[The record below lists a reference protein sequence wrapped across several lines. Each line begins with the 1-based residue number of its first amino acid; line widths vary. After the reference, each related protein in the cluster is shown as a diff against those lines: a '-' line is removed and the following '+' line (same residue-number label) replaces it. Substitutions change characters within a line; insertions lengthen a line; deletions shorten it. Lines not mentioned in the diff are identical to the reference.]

1 MRKGLV
7 GVVSEAPS
15 CILQPIMVRA
25 RSRWLRV
32 ALPLAAAAL
41 VIGLGAHAM
50 AADAKTLSDACA
62 SGAAAPD
69 RFQNALKSGWLVAL
83 ALVFGWGVL
92 TSLTPCV
99 YPMIPIV
106 LSIFGARGKDVP
118 KRRGMMLSATYV
130 AGMVVMYTSLGVIFA
145 LTGRTAD
152 FGAFLGNPWVVVP
165 LVLFYLALAASMFG
179 AFDLDLPASIRQRL
193 ATVGGKGFGGA
204 FAMGL
209 VGGLTA
215 APCTGPSL
223 LSLLAFVARTGDPVL
238 GSIVLATF
246 ALGMGLLFFVVG
258 SFAVSLPKSG
268 RWMDAVKSVGGIALI
283 VMAVYFLL
291 PIAPELRKLAR
302 PGNTFALVAGAV
314 AVVGVALGAVH
325 LSFHSSWAVRAR
337 KGVGVALA
345 SAGVIAL
352 ILWAGIPKRHIQWV
366 SEKEGLAQALAEKK
380 PIVIDFA
387 ASWCGPC
394 RKFETDTFADLDVW
408 KTMQQQFIAIKVD
421 ATHSTDEV
429 KALKKKYG
437 AETLPTV
444 VVLDHTG
451 REVDRART
459 WVGAGEFM
467 RKLRRAT
474 DCPRPGSEVASSAP
488 AVTP

>member
-1 MRKGLV
+1 MV
-7 GVVSEAPS
+7 
-15 CILQPIMVRA
+15 IMTRP
-25 RSRWLRV
+25 RWLSV
-32 ALPLAAAAL
+32 ALPVVAGAVVLGLASHALAAAGDPGRA
-41 VIGLGAHAM
+41 V
-50 AADAKTLSDACA
+50 SDACA
-62 SGAAAPD
+62 NAVSAGPD
-69 RFQNALKSGWLVAL
+69 RFQRALKSGWAIAL
-83 ALVFGWGVL
+83 LLVFGWGVL

-118 KRRGMMLSATYV
+118 RRRGIALSATYV
-130 AGMVVMYTSLGVIFA
+130 AGMVLMYTSLGVAFA
-145 LTGRTAD
+145 LTGRGTD
-152 FGAFLGNPWVVVP
+152 FGAFLGNPWVVIP
-165 LVLFYLALAASMFG
+165 LVGFYLALAASMFG
-179 AFDLDLPASIRQRL
+179 AFNLDLPAGLRNRL

-238 GSIVLATF
+238 GFVVLATF

-258 SFAVSLPKSG
+258 AFAVSLPKSG

-291 PIAPELRKLAR
+291 PVLPEIRQLAD
-302 PGNTFALVAGAV
+302 PGSWYALVAAGV
-314 AVVGVALGAVH
+314 VALGLLLGGVH
-325 LSFHSSWAVRAR
+325 LSFHGSWATRLR
-337 KGVGVALA
+337 KGAGIALA

-352 ILWAGIPKRHIQWV
+352 ILWFGIPRRHIKWV
-366 SEKEGLAQALAEKK
+366 SEEQGLALALQHKK

-394 RKFETDTFADLDVW
+394 RKFETDTFADRDVW
-408 KTMQQQFIAIKVD
+408 QAMQNFVTIKID
-421 ATHSTDEV
+421 ATHSTAAV

-437 AETLPTV
+437 ADTLPTV
-444 VVLDHTG
+444 LVLDASG

-459 WVGAGEFM
+459 WVGADEFLK
-467 RKLRRAT
+467 KLRRAT
-474 DCPRPGSEVASSAP
+474 DCPRPGSEVATARGVGP
-488 AVTP
+488 